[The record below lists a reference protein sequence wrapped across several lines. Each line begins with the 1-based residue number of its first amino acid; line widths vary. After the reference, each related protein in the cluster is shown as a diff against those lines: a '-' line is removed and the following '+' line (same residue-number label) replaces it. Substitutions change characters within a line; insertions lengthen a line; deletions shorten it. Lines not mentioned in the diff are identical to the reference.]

1 MAIECVSMAAAV
13 SKRLS
18 LESRERETS
27 RGVLLVW
34 HRCIMSC
41 CSLLPLVAD
50 LCQRLKGLLGSFLTG
65 GGKAASSPGEF
76 SVTPNIIL
84 ADTEVEA

>member
-27 RGVLLVW
+27 RSVLLVW

-50 LCQRLKGLLGSFLTG
+50 LCQRLKGLGSFLTG

-76 SVTPNIIL
+76 SVTPSIIL
-84 ADTEVEA
+84 ADTELEA